1 MRHPSSQH
9 TFKRHGKRFSSK
21 FLSAVFVLF
30 KKRKGA
36 DRKAFYINL
45 ILGVI
50 ALGLFGL
57 LALVIL
63 MAWYAKDLPNPNQ
76 LSIRDIPQST
86 KLYDRTGEHLLY
98 EVFNEQNR
106 TLLPLQGGLCNDDP
120 ELTLNAEGVPV
131 QALQAIV
138 AMEDWKFCDHQG
150 IRPTSIAR
158 AVIFVGNR
166 GGGSTLTQQLVK
178 NAILTNKRSVSRK
191 VKEILLSIMIERRYS
206 KDEILQMYFNE
217 VSYGSNYY
225 GIETASQKYLDKH
238 AWELTLDESAMFA
251 ALIQKPTTYSNNTD
265 LLKARRDRVL
275 DKMVE
280 HGYITE
286 EEAGE
291 AKLKEITL
299 KPRVGNITAPHYVLW
314 VKEQLE
320 TEYGQKLVEQGGL
333 QVITSLDYDK
343 QLVAQEVVTAN
354 KETKGEAY
362 GFNNAGLVAIDPN
375 NGHILSMVGSADY
388 FDDEIDGQVNVTL
401 RALQP
406 GSSMKPILYAAGFE
420 RGYTPNTILW
430 DAPTTFPSTTGPY
443 NPQNFTRSEFGPI
456 SIRKALQGSLNIP
469 AVKMLAL
476 LGIEN
481 GVAFAER
488 FGYTTFTDRSRIG
501 LSFVLGANNV
511 IPLEHANTYATF
523 ANDGVQFAPVSILK
537 VTDAKGEVL
546 QEWKEVEGK
555 KIVEPNI
562 ARMVSNVLSDH
573 AARQYIFG
581 ASGNLLTLPGRPVAA
596 KTGTT
601 NDNKDA
607 WAAGYTPSLATVVW
621 AGNTDGK
628 PMKNS
633 AGGGAVAMPIWNEYM
648 RRALAGT
655 PVESF
660 IPPQIPATG
669 NQMIDGV
676 LPSQQV
682 EIDTVSGKLAT
693 EFTPAH
699 MREVKVCGTYHNEL
713 HFINPSNPTG
723 PALQNPE
730 NHPYYANW
738 EAGVQTYIA
747 EHNANLK
754 EGEAPMETC
763 EIPTEYDDVHVP
775 QNTPDISIRS
785 PRNGDSVARIV
796 TIETRSSAPRG
807 VSRLEYAIDGLFV
820 TTSQP
825 TENFSFELPTW
836 VTAGV
841 HTLTVTAYDDVDN
854 KNTDSVTLSVVEGTG
869 AVPPYT
875 ISNPFDNQVI
885 ERGGDPY
892 MIIIESPQSSGVAS
906 VNLILT
912 NHATGERTYLYQASE
927 PAPIISVP
935 WTPSAVGL
943 YLLSTAS
950 YTPQGQRIDGSPIR
964 VIVRD
969 AVPVPEPLEEAPPT
983 PPAE

>member
-9 TFKRHGKRFSSK
+9 TFKRHGKRFSAK
-21 FLSAVFVLF
+21 FLNALLVLF

-45 ILGVI
+45 ILGVV
-50 ALGLFGL
+50 AVGLFGL
-57 LALVIL
+57 LFLLIL

-76 LSIRDIPQST
+76 LSLRDIPQST
-86 KLYDRTGEHLLY
+86 KIYDRTGEHLLY

-106 TLLPLQGGLCNDDP
+106 TLLPLQEDFCGDEKIETSP
-120 ELTLNAEGVPV
+120 EGIPLVAI
-131 QALQAIV
+131 QAIV
-138 AMEDWKFCDHQG
+138 AMEDHKFCSHSG
-150 IRPTSIAR
+150 IRAKSIAR
-158 AVIFVGNR
+158 AVLFGGSR

-178 NAILTNKRSVSRK
+178 NAILTNEKKISRK
-191 VKEILLSIMIERRYS
+191 VKEILLSVMIERRYT
-206 KDEILQMYFNE
+206 KDEILRMYFNE
-217 VSYGSNYY
+217 IGYGSNYY
-225 GIETASQKYLDKH
+225 GIETASQNYLDKH
-238 AWELTLDESAMFA
+238 AWELSLDEAAMFA
-251 ALIQKPTTYSNNTD
+251 AMIQRPTYYSNNPD
-265 LLKARRDRVL
+265 QLKIRRDRVL
-275 DKMVE
+275 DNMLE
-280 HGYITE
+280 LGYVTE
-286 EEAGE
+286 AEVTE
-291 AKLKEITL
+291 AKTKEVALK
-299 KPRVGNITAPHYVLW
+299 RRAGNITAPHFVLW

-343 QLVAQEVVTAN
+343 QLVAQEVVTKN
-354 KETKGEAY
+354 KETKGEAF

-406 GSSMKPILYAAGFE
+406 GSSMKPIIYAAGFE

-443 NPQNFTRSEFGPI
+443 NPQNFTRSEFGPV

-476 LGIEN
+476 IGLEQ
-481 GVAFAER
+481 GVSFAER
-488 FGYTTFTDRSRIG
+488 FGYTTFSDRSRIG

-523 ANDGVQFAPVSILK
+523 ANDGVQFEPVSILK

-546 QEWKEVEGK
+546 REWKEVEGK
-555 KIVEPNI
+555 KIIEPNI
-562 ARMVSNVLSDH
+562 ARMVSNVLSDN

-581 ASGNLLTLPGRPVAA
+581 ASSGLLTLPGRPVAA

-621 AGNTDGK
+621 AGNTDGRA
-628 PMKNS
+628 MKNS

-648 RRALAGT
+648 RRALSGS

-660 IPPQIPATG
+660 IPPQIPTTG

-713 HFINPSNPTG
+713 HFINPSNPAG

-730 NHPYYANW
+730 NHPYYTNW
-738 EAGVQTYIA
+738 EAGVQTYIT

-754 EGEAPMETC
+754 EGEVPMETC

-785 PRNGDSVARIV
+785 PRNGDNVARIV
-796 TIETRSSAPRG
+796 TLETRSSAPRG
-807 VSRLEYAIDGLFV
+807 ISRLEYAIDGLFIV
-820 TTSQP
+820 TSQP

-854 KNTDSVTLSVVEGTG
+854 KNTDSVTISVTEGTG

-875 ISNPFDNQVI
+875 ISNPFDNQII
-885 ERGGDPY
+885 ESGGDPY
-892 MIIIESPQSSGVAS
+892 TIVIESPQSGGVAS

-912 NHATGERTYLYQASE
+912 NHATGERTFLYQASE

-935 WTPSAVGL
+935 WTPGAPGL

-950 YTPQGQRIDGSPIR
+950 YTSEGQRIDGSPIR
-964 VIVRD
+964 IIVRERVQ
-969 AVPVPEPLEEAPPT
+969 VPVPTPEETDQPPT
-983 PPAE
+983 E